1 MSIKTSVI
9 FSYLCALCV
18 FAVPFFFM
26 ETEKFLIVG
35 LGNPGRQ
42 YAHTRHNIGFM
53 AVDRLAAAC
62 SIELSRVQSKAIVGS
77 GYIAGRPVILAKP
90 QTGMNISGSSVG
102 PMVNF
107 YKVPVEN
114 VLVIFDELDLPL
126 GTLRLRGKGGAGGHN
141 GMKSLIQHLGQEF
154 PRARLGIGRPP
165 GRMSPASYVLQQFD
179 RDELPIVQDLFHRTL
194 KAVETFLQSG
204 IDLAMTQHNGGVVET

>member
-1 MSIKTSVI
+1 MNS
-9 FSYLCALCV
+9 
-18 FAVPFFFM
+18 P
-26 ETEKFLIVG
+26 TEKSLIVG

-53 AVDRLAAAC
+53 AVDKLAAAFN
-62 SIELSRVQSKAIVGS
+62 IELSRVQSKAIVGS
-77 GYIAGRPVILAKP
+77 GYIAGHPVILAKP

-165 GRMSPASYVLQQFD
+165 GRMAPASYVLQQFA
-179 RDELPIVQDLFHRTL
+179 RDELPIVQELLQRTL

-204 IDLAMTQHNGGVVET
+204 IDLAMTHHNGGVVET

>member
-1 MSIKTSVI
+1 
-9 FSYLCALCV
+9 
-18 FAVPFFFM
+18 M
-26 ETEKFLIVG
+26 ETEKSLIVG

-53 AVDRLAAAC
+53 AVDKLAAAFN
-62 SIELSRVQSKAIVGS
+62 IELSRVQSKAIVGS
-77 GYIAGRPVILAKP
+77 GTIAGRPVILAKP

-126 GTLRLRGKGGAGGHN
+126 GTLRLRGKGGSGGHN
-141 GMKSLIQHLGQEF
+141 GMKSLIQHLGQDF

-165 GRMSPASYVLQQFD
+165 GRMAPASYVLLPFD
-179 RDELPIVQDLFHRTL
+179 RDELPIVQDLLHRTL

-204 IDLAMTQHNGGVVET
+204 IDLAMTHHNGGVVET

>member
-1 MSIKTSVI
+1 
-9 FSYLCALCV
+9 
-18 FAVPFFFM
+18 M

-53 AVDRLAAAC
+53 AVDKLAAATN
-62 SIELSRVQSKAIVGS
+62 IELSRVQSKAIVGS
-77 GYIAGRPVILAKP
+77 GYIAGHPVILAKP

-165 GRMSPASYVLQQFD
+165 GRMAPASYVLQQFA
-179 RDELPIVQDLFHRTL
+179 RDELPIVQDLLHRTL
-194 KAVETFLQSG
+194 KAIETFLQSG
-204 IDLAMTQHNGGVVET
+204 IDLAMTYHNGGVVET

>member
-1 MSIKTSVI
+1 MNS
-9 FSYLCALCV
+9 
-18 FAVPFFFM
+18 P
-26 ETEKFLIVG
+26 TEKSLIVG

-42 YAHTRHNIGFM
+42 YTHTRHNIGFM
-53 AVDRLAAAC
+53 AVDKLAAAFN
-62 SIELSRVQSKAIVGS
+62 IELSRVQSKAIVGS
-77 GYIAGRPVILAKP
+77 GYIQGHPVILAKP

-141 GMKSLIQHLGQEF
+141 GMKSLIQHLGQDF

-165 GRMSPASYVLQQFD
+165 GRMAPASYVLQQFA
-179 RDELPIVQDLFHRTL
+179 RDELPIVQDLLHRTL
-194 KAVETFLQSG
+194 KAIETFLQSG
-204 IDLAMTQHNGGVVET
+204 IDLAMTHHNGGVVET

>member
-1 MSIKTSVI
+1 MNS
-9 FSYLCALCV
+9 
-18 FAVPFFFM
+18 P
-26 ETEKFLIVG
+26 TEKSLIVG

-42 YAHTRHNIGFM
+42 YTHTRHNIGFM
-53 AVDRLAAAC
+53 AVDKLAAAFN
-62 SIELSRVQSKAIVGS
+62 IELSRVQSKAIVGS
-77 GYIAGRPVILAKP
+77 GYIQGHPVILAKP

-141 GMKSLIQHLGQEF
+141 GMKSLIQHLGQDF

-165 GRMSPASYVLQQFD
+165 GRMAPASYVLQQFA
-179 RDELPIVQDLFHRTL
+179 RDELPIVQDLLHRTL
-194 KAVETFLQSG
+194 KAIETFLQSG
-204 IDLAMTQHNGGVVET
+204 IDLAMTYHNGGVVET

>member
-1 MSIKTSVI
+1 
-9 FSYLCALCV
+9 
-18 FAVPFFFM
+18 M
-26 ETEKFLIVG
+26 ETDKSLIVG

-42 YAHTRHNIGFM
+42 YVHTRHNIGFM
-53 AVDRLAAAC
+53 AIDKLAAAYQ
-62 SIELSRVQSKAIVGS
+62 IELSRVQSKAIVGS
-77 GYIAGRPVILAKP
+77 GYIAGHPVILAKP

-165 GRMSPASYVLQQFD
+165 GRMAPASYVLQPFD
-179 RDELPIVQDLFHRTL
+179 RDEQPIVQDLLHRTL

-204 IDLAMTQHNGGVVET
+204 IDLAMTHHNGGVAET

>member
-1 MSIKTSVI
+1 
-9 FSYLCALCV
+9 
-18 FAVPFFFM
+18 M

-53 AVDRLAAAC
+53 AVDKLAAAYQ
-62 SIELSRVQSKAIVGS
+62 IELSRVQSKAIVGS
-77 GYIAGRPVILAKP
+77 GYIQGHPVILAKP

-165 GRMSPASYVLQQFD
+165 GRMAPASYVLQPFD
-179 RDELPIVQDLFHRTL
+179 RDELPIVQELLHRTL

-204 IDLAMTQHNGGVVET
+204 IDLAMTHHNGGVVET

>member
-1 MSIKTSVI
+1 
-9 FSYLCALCV
+9 
-18 FAVPFFFM
+18 M

-42 YAHTRHNIGFM
+42 YVHTRHNIGFM
-53 AVDRLAAAC
+53 AVDKIAAAYK
-62 SIELSRVQSKAIVGS
+62 IELSRVQSKAIVGS
-77 GYIAGRPVILAKP
+77 GTIAGHPVILAKP

-165 GRMSPASYVLQQFD
+165 GRMAPANYVLQQFD
-179 RDELPIVQDLFHRTL
+179 RDELPIVQDLLHRTL

-204 IDLAMTQHNGGVVET
+204 IDLAMTHHNGGVVET